1 MPEYPINIKT
11 RETALTNATTNN
23 QPSAN
28 KGATLTNAE
37 VDQNF
42 LNIKKSIDEI
52 SARYYVAHNTDGSI
66 KTAYLQ
72 GDIHYV
78 EDVSTTA
85 NQLQINSAGVIT
97 SLAAGIT
104 LFVKVNTLNT
114 GASTIQITNTATNPD
129 TVLGGGAKSIL
140 KNKDVALIGGEL
152 KEDEIVI
159 MNYDGSNWQVVGES
173 AGILDNQ
180 TVGSLITFD
189 STGKPVVVAP
199 GTTGQVLTATT
210 TSPPAFATPDNNIKT
225 FDLGSVVVPN
235 ESIGVWKRVVHNLGT
250 GVKPKHITM
259 YLECINSGT
268 STHKWNAGDRIYYL
282 SSDVGGNN
290 YTQGPVVFAD
300 NVFVGVQINQ
310 SGHWELPVKYGGGTV
325 PTDNS
330 VLSGTFDSSTS
341 EPNGMWDYSDY
352 DQDFKIV
359 IEVSI

>member
-11 RETALTNATTNN
+11 RETAVTAATTNN
-23 QPSAN
+23 LASAN

-37 VDQNF
+37 VDQ
-42 LNIKKSIDEI
+42 KKSIDEI

-199 GTTGQVLTATT
+199 GTKGQVLTAAENAPPTFANF
-210 TSPPAFATPDNNIKT
+210 TSGQEL
-225 FDLGSVVVPN
+225 DLGT
-235 ESIGVWKRVVHNLGT
+235 ILTDTWKRKAHNLGA
-250 GVKPKHITM
+250 VPRKLSM
-259 YLECINSGT
+259 YFECIGAG
-268 STHKWNAGDRIYYL
+268 KDNASANHGYSVGDRVYFG
-282 SSDVGGNN
+282 SQDQGGSNIAG
-290 YTQGPVVFAD
+290 GPALWAD
-300 NVFVGVQINQ
+300 NVYAGVSIR
-310 SGHWELPVKYGGGTV
+310 SGGHFEFPHKWGLTHSQGQD
-325 PTDNS
+325 PTAPN
-330 VLSGTFDSSTS
+330 SSTHAGS
-341 EPNGMWDYSDY
+341 ITLGDGDGTGKSNYDVL
-352 DQDFKIV
+352 DQDFKV
-359 IEVSI
+359 VLVAEL

>member
-11 RETALTNATTNN
+11 RETAVTAATTNN

-37 VDQNF
+37 LDQNF

-97 SLAAGIT
+97 SLTAGIT

-225 FDLGSVVVPN
+225 FDLGTVLS
-235 ESIGVWKRVVHNLGT
+235 STWKRMAHNLSQP
-250 GVKPKHITM
+250 PKQLTM
-259 YLECINSGT
+259 YLECITATAAHG
-268 STHKWNAGDRIYYL
+268 WGIGDRIYYL
-282 SSDVGGNN
+282 TGDVGGGTR
-290 YTQGPVVFAD
+290 TQGPAVWAD
-300 NVFVGVQINQ
+300 SKFVGVQMNNN
-310 SGHWELPVKYGGGTV
+310 GHWEVPIKYGGGTA
-325 PTDNS
+325 PANDS
-330 VLSGTFDSSTS
+330 VVSGSFTSSTS
-341 EPNGMWDYSDY
+341 EDNGGMWNYESY
-352 DQDFKIV
+352 DQDFKVV
-359 IEVSI
+359 IQGTI